1 MLTYILFKIYGS
13 HFLLKKDDLV
23 FWGAQKNL
31 RPRQDT
37 WPMAMLLPRFCVA
50 QALRIMRHSH
60 DQNESFMLS
69 LAETVKSLHKKN
81 II

>member
-1 MLTYILFKIYGS
+1 MLI
-13 HFLLKKDDLV
+13 
-23 FWGAQKNL
+23 
-31 RPRQDT
+31 
-37 WPMAMLLPRFCVA
+37 PRFCVA